1 MGVSPRGHCNDG
13 VACDRVEF
21 ADFVAGAAFDA
32 FRVIEIVGLF
42 LGPG

>member
-1 MGVSPRGHCNDG
+1 MFVLPRRHRNDG
-13 VACDRVEF
+13 VARNRIEF

-32 FRVIEIVGLF
+32 LGIIQIVGLF